1 MLITPIIG
9 YVKSLFQSL
18 NKPQTYVSALEAYIV
33 SNNPHDASD
42 IDRLTR
48 EFDQKRSFSKGWM
61 V

>member
-18 NKPQTYVSALEAYIV
+18 NKPQTYGSALEAYIV
-33 SNNPHDASD
+33 SNNPHDAAD
-42 IDRLTR
+42 IDRLAR
-48 EFDQKRSFSKGWM
+48 EFDQKRTFSRGWM